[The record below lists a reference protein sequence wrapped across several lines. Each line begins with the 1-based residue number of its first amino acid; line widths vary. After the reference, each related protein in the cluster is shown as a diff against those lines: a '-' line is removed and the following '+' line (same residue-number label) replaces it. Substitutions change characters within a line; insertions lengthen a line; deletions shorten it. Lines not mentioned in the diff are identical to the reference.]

1 MIEVERSFAADHP
14 SAAGHFPGHP
24 VIPGAVLLD
33 EVVHV
38 LHKFLGNEQATL
50 EVRTAKFLHPVLP
63 GERIS
68 IIIETIAQTEYKFEC
83 KLRRRTAVAGTLRYT
98 GPAGPQQAPFTPQRP
113 GTV

>member
-1 MIEVERSFAADHP
+1 MIEVEHAFAADHP

-33 EVVHV
+33 EVVRV
-38 LHKFLGNEQATL
+38 LHTCLGNEQATL

-68 IIIETIAQTEYKFEC
+68 IIIEAVTQNEYKFQC
-83 KLRRRTAVAGTLRYT
+83 KLQQKTALAGTLHYT
-98 GPAGPQQAPFTPQRP
+98 GRADPQT
-113 GTV
+113 TL

>member
-1 MIEVERSFAADHP
+1 MIEVEHTFAADHP

-33 EVVHV
+33 EVVRV
-38 LHKFLGNEQATL
+38 LQKHLGNEQATL

-68 IIIETIAQTEYKFEC
+68 IIIETVAQSEYKFQC
-83 KLRRRTAVAGTLRYT
+83 KLQQKTAVAGTIHYT
-98 GPAGPQQAPFTPQRP
+98 GRADPHAAL
-113 GTV
+113 